1 MRRSSLKAF
10 LAAMVLVAGCCAQPA
25 FSGRPPDNLISG
37 TVSAVSGTQIVVNG
51 QSYSVKANSP
61 ALRALQGVQV
71 GTAVDV
77 VLNGPPQAAAT
88 QVIAINVHAASR

>member
-10 LAAMVLVAGCCAQPA
+10 LAATVIVAGCCAQPA
-25 FSGRPPDNLISG
+25 FSSRPPDMVSG

-51 QSYSVKANSP
+51 QSYGVKANSP

-71 GTAVDV
+71 GTAVDL